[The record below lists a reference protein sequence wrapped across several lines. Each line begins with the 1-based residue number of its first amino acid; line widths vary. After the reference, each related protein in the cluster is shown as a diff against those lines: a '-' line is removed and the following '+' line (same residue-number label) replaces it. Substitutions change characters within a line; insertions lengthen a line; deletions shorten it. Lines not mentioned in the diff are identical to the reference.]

1 MQPSDI
7 LARLEQSRRFEHEVG
22 GVRFTMRLPTQEY
35 LRRIYRQRTT
45 DGQPFDEVGA
55 EKQVVL
61 DALQDWDGVTVG
73 DIMGGTG
80 DDAADAVPFSR
91 ETAAA
96 WFEDTGL
103 SIRDALLI
111 EIWRRVAERN
121 KRREEDGKN

>member
-35 LRRIYRQRTT
+35 LRRVYRQRTEG
-45 DGQPFDEVGA
+45 GQPFDEVGA

-61 DALQDWDGVTVG
+61 DSLIDWEGVTVG
-73 DIMGGTG
+73 DITGDTG

-91 ETAAA
+91 ETAAG

-103 SIRDALLI
+103 SIKDTLLI

-121 KRREEDGKN
+121 KRREADGKN

>member
-1 MQPSDI
+1 MQSSEI

-22 GVRFTMRLPTQEY
+22 GVRFVMRLPTQEY

-61 DALQDWDGVTVG
+61 DALQDWEGVTLG
-73 DIMGGTG
+73 DITGSTG
-80 DDAADAVPFSR
+80 DDAAQVVPFSA
-91 ETAAA
+91 EIAGA
-96 WFEDTGL
+96 WFEDSGL
-103 SIRDALLI
+103 SIRDTLLI

-121 KRREEDGKN
+121 KRREEDEKN